1 MTPATAF
8 MTMSDSMKKL
18 TEKLDFLVNNSRT
31 PTSPT
36 KRHRETPVQSDEEDD
51 QPEEQADTAV
61 KKAANTFPVSSPMKA
76 FLQTSFCL
84 PKPVDNAT
92 RRRWLEKF
100 GLPAGD
106 ETHCPKMDS
115 LIKGELGK
123 EALEADRKLS
133 RFQNFTL
140 DAAGPLVAALEEFEK
155 EDANAETVAAA
166 IQQSLLL
173 LGNASTQFSVERRA
187 KALAKLNPDFK
198 SMAGDEDF
206 SQAPPYLFGPGFEKK
221 AKERTEA
228 LECLRKVSKPT
239 FSSYR
244 PNTRT
249 AILPRF
255 RKWLFRATRFHQSG
269 GSGGSGNYY
278 CRREGLPSGPKTAGP
293 KKG

>member
-1 MTPATAF
+1 M
-8 MTMSDSMKKL
+8 
-18 TEKLDFLVNNSRT
+18 
-31 PTSPT
+31 
-36 KRHRETPVQSDEEDD
+36 
-51 QPEEQADTAV
+51 
-61 KKAANTFPVSSPMKA
+61 
-76 FLQTSFCL
+76 
-84 PKPVDNAT
+84 
-92 RRRWLEKF
+92 
-100 GLPAGD
+100 PAGD
-106 ETHCPKMDS
+106 ETRCPKRDS

-133 RFQNFTL
+133 RLQNFTL

-155 EDANAETVAAA
+155 EDANAETIAAA

-187 KALAKLNPDFK
+187 KALAKLNPDLK
-198 SMAGDEDF
+198 SMADDKDF

-249 AILPRF
+249 AIF
-255 RKWLFRATRFHQSG
+255 RKRLFRATRFHQSS

-278 CRREGLPSGPKTAGP
+278 RRREGLPSGPKTAGP